1 MSTPSTDPSQDTRLK
16 IGAVANSVGV
26 SVHTIRKW
34 EERYGAVNPARTPGG
49 GRTFT
54 VEDLDRLVLIKRL
67 ADAGHSLRELA
78 QLSLDQLTQL
88 WADNPT
94 TRNKTVVPEETTPTV
109 AVLGAR
115 SSRLVNANLSSFS
128 QIKVVATAS
137 SLESLSAG
145 VEGRAVDVVVIDSPV
160 LTKSSETQT
169 RNVLSAINAKMGVI
183 VYDYATRVDL
193 ALIQAP
199 NIHTLRAP
207 SDAFALERAITA
219 IRPQSAAPKAPPASR
234 LLAHVAP
241 VSPARYS
248 DEAIMQLVER
258 APTIACECPQHIAEL
273 LAKLRAFED
282 YSENCEN
289 RNEKDAALHRY
300 LWRCAAQ
307 ARTLFESALERVVEH
322 EGLDIKADLV

>member
-1 MSTPSTDPSQDTRLK
+1 MNTPSTDPSQDTRLK

-160 LTKSSETQT
+160 LTKALKHKRVTYCRPST
-169 RNVLSAINAKMGVI
+169 RKW
-183 VYDYATRVDL
+183 
-193 ALIQAP
+193 
-199 NIHTLRAP
+199 
-207 SDAFALERAITA
+207 E
-219 IRPQSAAPKAPPASR
+219 
-234 LLAHVAP
+234 
-241 VSPARYS
+241 
-248 DEAIMQLVER
+248 
-258 APTIACECPQHIAEL
+258 
-273 LAKLRAFED
+273 
-282 YSENCEN
+282 
-289 RNEKDAALHRY
+289 
-300 LWRCAAQ
+300 
-307 ARTLFESALERVVEH
+307 
-322 EGLDIKADLV
+322 